1 MGWLTT
7 SDPVAFRRAAEGY
20 LHARGAEG
28 ILLLGALCGVRGEQ
42 PLHGWYASHDGAE
55 IRGAFLH
62 DTPTPLLI
70 VGGAPELA
78 AALASVLY
86 QARRQVGGVDAT
98 PQAADAFAAAWAPRT
113 GMAARLRRH
122 VNVYRWAGPQPD
134 AEGPSGLAR
143 LATPD
148 DRPLLVDWLRATV
161 TETGDFSW
169 RPEDVAEDLL
179 AYNGAILWEVN
190 GEAVALGTFT
200 RPVEGAVRLAH
211 IYSPRSVRHHGFAAA
226 VTVAT
231 TRAALARSEVREVLL
246 ISDRTSPVRRAAGLG
261 YELASERV
269 ELSFSPPTGPL
280 PRLTGPLAR
289 LRGGR

>member
-1 MGWLTT
+1 MGWLIT
-7 SDPVAFRRAAEGY
+7 SDPATFRRAAEGY

-28 ILLLGALCGVRGEQ
+28 ILLLAALRGVRGEQ
-42 PLHGWYASHDGAE
+42 PVHGWYTSHDGVE

-62 DTPTPLLI
+62 DTPSPLLI
-70 VGGAPELA
+70 IGGAPELA
-78 AALASVLY
+78 AALAPVLY
-86 QARRQVGGVDAT
+86 QARRHVCGVDAT

-113 GMAARLRRH
+113 GTAARLRRH
-122 VNVYRWAGPQPD
+122 VKVYRWAGPQPD

-143 LATPD
+143 LATLD
-148 DRPLLVDWLRATV
+148 DRPLLVDWLQASG
-161 TETGDFSW
+161 TETGDFSR

-179 AYNGAILWEVN
+179 AYNGAIFWEVN

-200 RPVEGAVRLAH
+200 RPVEQAVRLSH
-211 IYSPRSVRHHGFAAA
+211 IYSPHSVRHHGFAAA
-226 VTVAT
+226 VTVAA
-231 TRAALARSEVREVLL
+231 TRAALARPEVREVLL

-269 ELSFSPPTGPL
+269 ELSFGAPTGPL
-280 PRLTGPLAR
+280 PRLTGPLLR